1 MTANG
6 KDTSRGWTDPDD
18 APEWTDD
25 VFDRAALYDGDKLI
39 KPAQGTLTRRGRP
52 KLANPKRQVTLRL
65 DADLIEQLRA
75 SGPGW
80 QSRIND
86 ILRKHVKA

>member
-6 KDTSRGWTDPDD
+6 KDTSPGWTDPDD

-25 VFDRAALYDGDKLI
+25 VFDRAAFHDGDKLVR
-39 KPAQGTLTRRGRP
+39 PAQGTLTRRGRP
-52 KLANPKRQVTLRL
+52 KLTNPKRQVTLRL

-80 QSRIND
+80 QRRIND
-86 ILRKHVKA
+86 ILRGHLKA